1 MRSSSSTDMLRR
13 LTGVVTL
20 GVVLAGCAG
29 TDAPT
34 EPDGTTTSAS
44 PTAGS
49 ASPKPARHSGTA
61 GLDRDLVADLEA
73 VAAAH
78 PDSEVSVALAPVG
91 GKSRPRVVGDAEELV
106 AWSTIKVPVSLAV
119 LDSGQSHPQDIESA
133 LTVSDNEAAERLWMS
148 LGESPDAARSVERE
162 LRRGGDHNTRVPGEV
177 TSPGHSVPGQTVW
190 RLSDQTAFTSS
201 LPCRSGS
208 ATVTDAMGRV
218 VEGQR
223 WGLGQIRDAR
233 FKGGW
238 GDTPDGYVVRQL
250 GVLAGAT
257 GAKGETAATLQVRT
271 GTHEQGTAIADE
283 LAGVLE
289 DHAED
294 LPTGSC
300 SGSRVRPS

>member
-1 MRSSSSTDMLRR
+1 MTPSSSSTDVLRR
-13 LTGVVTL
+13 LAGAVTL
-20 GVVLAGCAG
+20 SAVLAGCAG

-34 EPDGTTTSAS
+34 EPAGTSRSAN

-49 ASPKPARHSGTA
+49 ASPSPVRHSGTA
-61 GLDRDLVADLEA
+61 GLDRALVADLEA

-78 PDSEVSVALAPVG
+78 PDAEVSVALAPVG
-91 GKSRPRVVGDAEELV
+91 GKSRPRVVGDAEELIG
-106 AWSTIKVPVSLAV
+106 WSTIKVPVSLAV
-119 LDSGQSHPQDIESA
+119 LDSGQPHPQDIESA

-148 LGESPDAARSVERE
+148 LGTGPDAARSVERE

-208 ATVTDAMGRV
+208 STVTDAMSRV
-218 VEGQR
+218 SEDQR
-223 WGLGQIRDAR
+223 WGLGQIEGAR

-250 GVLAGAT
+250 GLLPGSK

-283 LAGVLE
+283 VAGVLE
-289 DHAED
+289 EHAAD

-300 SGSRVRPS
+300 R